1 MTRLQNAL
9 ISQILI
15 GVAFAIGAFFLF
27 LIMDALIISD
37 MFSDFFINCYK

>member
-15 GVAFAIGAFFLF
+15 GVAFAIGAFFF
-27 LIMDALIISD
+27 VPDYGRID
-37 MFSDFFINCYK
+37 YK